1 MFLRKHRRKSGG
13 EFYEYWTLCES
24 VRTERGPRQRVV
36 ASLGKLSD
44 EDLRA
49 GWEDIEALLDGR
61 KPVRRPEQ
69 RQLGQTQQTP
79 DCDGPQWEMADLRN
93 LRVERVRE
101 FGNVFLAMSLWRR
114 LGLHELLEQL
124 LPQGRETIPWKDVA
138 AVLTVGKFCGQ
149 ASELSIAQNWF
160 SRTALE
166 EIVSASP
173 ENINDDRLYRGLD
186 HLAQHKCYRFF
197 SGRIFGHIVAV

>member
-79 DCDGPQWEMADLRN
+79 DGDIPESC
-93 LRVERVRE
+93 
-101 FGNVFLAMSLWRR
+101 
-114 LGLHELLEQL
+114 GL
-124 LPQGRETIPWKDVA
+124 
-138 AVLTVGKFCGQ
+138 
-149 ASELSIAQNWF
+149 S
-160 SRTALE
+160 
-166 EIVSASP
+166 
-173 ENINDDRLYRGLD
+173 
-186 HLAQHKCYRFF
+186 
-197 SGRIFGHIVAV
+197 